1 MGAKGTSTRHRA
13 PTARAPPRRVAPS
26 AWATQLLR
34 ELRHAAQPSPGFDA
48 RAYLG
53 SPVPV
58 LGVRS
63 PDLQRIAR
71 QFDREHRD
79 LPIVELQRVAGRLWQ
94 GRWFEERVLGTE
106 LLRRRPTRLDD
117 ATWRMLDR
125 WIDSVSGWG
134 LTDDLGGLMGEMVP
148 GHPDRYRDLRTW
160 SRSGNPWRRRAS
172 LYALS
177 RTIRSGD
184 LDRALRLIDGI
195 RSDPERWVQ
204 RAVGT
209 WLRECWKVD
218 ARRTSAY
225 LTRRAADLA
234 PVTLTVATERASPRE
249 REQLRARARAGRAT
263 RRA

>member
-1 MGAKGTSTRHRA
+1 MGTRGTSTGGRTAGARPPARRA
-13 PTARAPPRRVAPS
+13 APS
-26 AWATQLLR
+26 AWAKELLR
-34 ELRHAAQPSPGFDA
+34 ELRRAARPSAGFDA
-48 RAYLG
+48 RAYLS

-58 LGVRS
+58 LGVRV
-63 PDLQRIAR
+63 PDVQRIAR

-79 LPIVELQRVAGRLWQ
+79 LPNPELERLAGKLWE
-94 GRWFEERVLGTE
+94 GRWFEERVLGVE
-106 LLRRRPTRLDD
+106 LLRRRQTRLDD
-117 ATWRMLDR
+117 ISWRMLDR
-125 WIDSVSGWG
+125 WVDTVSGWG

-148 GHPDRYRDLRTW
+148 AHPDRYRDLLTW
-160 SRSGNPWRRRAS
+160 SRSSNLWRRRAS

-184 LDRALRLIDGI
+184 LDRALRLIDGV
-195 RSDPERWVQ
+195 RGDPERWVQ

-218 ARRTSAY
+218 ASTTSAY

-234 PVTLTVATERASPRE
+234 PVTLTVATERASPGQ
-249 REQLRARARAGRAT
+249 REQLRARARAGRAP